1 MDYFAYESKTRSVSL
16 DSTPDGTPSTPTIYI
31 LDNGKSVPRPT
42 CIRFSGSIF
51 TDEIESTSS
60 IMKRE
65 QAFNMKALSTSLP
78 SPPMNIS
85 PIILPSLS
93 LPSKKPSYK
102 RRFSTP
108 PNPVHL
114 PRLHVII
121 VDDNSINLQILS
133 RLLSMHMSDIFEHI
147 ELVKSG
153 VKALEVLKC
162 RPFDLILMDID
173 MPILN
178 GVETTKRIRSSLESD
193 ILPQNRKCP
202 IVAVTTNDSKEWR
215 KIYTEIG
222 MSGCIGKPISPKDLK
237 ITLSA
242 ILGLHI
248 AIPPYTPE

>member
-1 MDYFAYESKTRSVSL
+1 MDYFAYESKTRSNSL
-16 DSTPDGTPSTPTIYI
+16 DSTPDGAPSTPTMYI
-31 LDNGKSVPRPT
+31 LDNGKSIPRPT
-42 CIRFSGSIF
+42 CIRYSGSMF
-51 TDEIESTSS
+51 TDEIEPSTSSS
-60 IMKRE
+60 IMKR
-65 QAFNMKALSTSLP
+65 AKVFNMKALSTSLP

-108 PNPVHL
+108 PNPVHS
-114 PRLHVII
+114 PRLHAII

-133 RLLSMHMSDIFEHI
+133 RLLSLHMSDIFEHI

-162 RPFDLILMDID
+162 RAFDLILMDID

-215 KIYTEIG
+215 EIYTKIG
-222 MSGCIGKPISPKDLK
+222 MVNI
-237 ITLSA
+237 
-242 ILGLHI
+242 
-248 AIPPYTPE
+248 